1 MKNKL
6 LIIFFFQNIFAQ
18 HDIPYDLSNQ
28 FGINLSNNQ
37 IIWNTDQKFD
47 NLLIDSSSKYF
58 KQKFSSFDF
67 NDINI
72 DSTYTKSKFSYEF
85 GDYGLDVLNVGLK
98 KHSQD
103 SDFQFLGFKKSFF
116 GNYSEFAN
124 SDSGPLSL
132 LYKSDYSKHFK
143 NHFLI
148 VSVGYFQTS
157 SSFLFDNLEDNSN
170 NKEFSDF
177 LSFTLIDRFEKGLWN
192 YTFKFNHIT
201 KHDKL
206 FLLEEL
212 LDNDIDIDRNILKMN
227 ANNDKNVSIDLSL
240 DNKFYFDLRSRQT
253 IHDVLQA
260 YTQNSLHLVSSNS
273 FKSSEIKYGFDY
285 FMGNSPYKS
294 DGSYGSENEEVLPN
308 FYYELNHNFG
318 NQTYSLSMDIMNK
331 PTTFLFDNSN
341 YQEIETWNSVNLHY
355 NIYSGFILETNLKWT
370 EVSNLTAYNKAD
382 NSFTTLSDDLLSLKT
397 KFGISFNNHNLNFAY
412 YHNFYDSVISS
423 NRSDILDINYGFKT
437 SFVNERLGVNGK
449 ISLIYLSKN
458 NSDFSFDYFRN
469 IPSVGNSFINDES
482 YSVGIN
488 LDISIGDV
496 ILTFRANNLLHRLPV
511 NGDYSI
517 ERHELFN
524 PINSLMSFG
533 ILWEFDD

>member
-1 MKNKL
+1 M
-6 LIIFFFQNIFAQ
+6 
-18 HDIPYDLSNQ
+18 
-28 FGINLSNNQ
+28 
-37 IIWNTDQKFD
+37 
-47 NLLIDSSSKYF
+47 IDSSSKYF

-67 NDINI
+67 NDIKI

-124 SDSGPLSL
+124 SDSSPLSL
-132 LYKSDYSKHFK
+132 LYQFDYSKHFE

-157 SSFLFDNLEDNSN
+157 SSFLFDNLEDNSS

-192 YTFKFNHIT
+192 YTFEFNHIT

-212 LDNDIDIDRNILKMN
+212 LDNDIDIDRNILKIN
-227 ANNDKNVSIDLSL
+227 ANNNKNVSIDLSL
-240 DNKFYFDLRSRQT
+240 DNKFYFDLRSLQT
-253 IHDVLQA
+253 IDDILQA
-260 YTQNSLHLVSSNS
+260 YTQNSLHLVNSNS

-285 FMGNSPYKS
+285 FMGNSPYKN

-331 PTTFLFDNSN
+331 ATTFLFDNPN
-341 YQEIETWNSVNLHY
+341 YQEIETWNSINLHY

-397 KFGISFNNHNLNFAY
+397 KFGISFNNHNLNLAY

-423 NRSDILDINYGFKT
+423 NRSDILDIHYGFKT
-437 SFVNERLGVNGK
+437 SFVNEKLGVDGK

-482 YSVGIN
+482 YNIGIN

-496 ILTFRANNLLHRLPV
+496 ILTFRANNLLHRLPI

>member
-6 LIIFFFQNIFAQ
+6 FIIFFFQNIFAQ

-28 FGINLSNNQ
+28 FGITLNNNQ
-37 IIWNTDQKFD
+37 IVWNIDQKFD

-67 NDINI
+67 NDIKI

-124 SDSGPLSL
+124 SDSSPLSL
-132 LYKSDYSKHFK
+132 LYQFDYSKHFE

-157 SSFLFDNLEDNSN
+157 SSFLFDNLEDNSS

-192 YTFKFNHIT
+192 YTFEFNHIT

-212 LDNDIDIDRNILKMN
+212 LDNDIDIDRNILKIN
-227 ANNDKNVSIDLSL
+227 ANNNKNVSIDLFL
-240 DNKFYFDLRSRQT
+240 DNKFYFDLRSLQT
-253 IHDVLQA
+253 IDDILQA
-260 YTQNSLHLVSSNS
+260 YTQNSLHLVNSNS

-285 FMGNSPYKS
+285 FMGNSPYKN

-318 NQTYSLSMDIMNK
+318 NHTYSLSMDIMNK
-331 PTTFLFDNSN
+331 ATTFLFDNPN
-341 YQEIETWNSVNLHY
+341 YQEIETWNSINLHY

-397 KFGISFNNHNLNFAY
+397 KFGISFNNHNLNLAY

-423 NRSDILDINYGFKT
+423 NRSDILDIHYGFKT
-437 SFVNERLGVNGK
+437 SFVNEKLGVDGK

-482 YSVGIN
+482 YNIGIN

-496 ILTFRANNLLHRLPV
+496 ILTFRANNLLHRLPI